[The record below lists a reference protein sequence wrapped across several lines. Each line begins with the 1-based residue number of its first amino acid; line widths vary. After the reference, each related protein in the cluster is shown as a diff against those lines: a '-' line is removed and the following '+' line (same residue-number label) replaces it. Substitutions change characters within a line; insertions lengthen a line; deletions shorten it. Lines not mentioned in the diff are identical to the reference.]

1 MECKT
6 LQNEIRQFEVFIEV
20 KKSTLKKVRL
30 EIGLVLEMG
39 YSIIVKKYFDVGRGN
54 VIVIRVGGIRRQP
67 SDGPGRYAVSAVA
80 AHID

>member
-6 LQNEIRQFEVFIEV
+6 LQNEIRQFKVFIEV
-20 KKSTLKKVRL
+20 KKSTLKKCQ
-30 EIGLVLEMG
+30 IGNTQLLFQ
-39 YSIIVKKYFDVGRGN
+39 KYFDVGRGN

-67 SDGPGRYAVSAVA
+67 SDGPGRYAVSAAA